1 MQPFHKQLRLSNHN
15 TKLQKVMK
23 RIIACLSLLITVISC
38 ESGVS
43 EFTPDDMQ
51 GVYKSNVTYDFN
63 LLLSCAANPYVSFGS
78 NDNNNVKV
86 EKMSGSEIKVIS
98 KNFTYDPKQEKVI
111 ESEIAT
117 TLTLKPHE
125 DHLDLMYNGQ
135 VVGDYR
141 VDKVYLNRQNP
152 SFYQKGKV
160 LNIRLEDI
168 DNQRFVM
175 FRGVRK

>member
-1 MQPFHKQLRLSNHN
+1 
-15 TKLQKVMK
+15 MK

-38 ESGVS
+38 ESGLS
-43 EFTPDDMQ
+43 EFTPNDLQ
-51 GVYKSNVTYDFN
+51 GVYRSNVTFDISS
-63 LLLSCAANPYVSFGS
+63 LISCAANPYVSFGN
-78 NDNNNVKV
+78 NDDSNVKV
-86 EKMSGSEIKVIS
+86 EKVSNSEIKVLS

-117 TLTLKPHE
+117 ILTLKPHE
-125 DHLDLMYNGQ
+125 NHLDLIYNGK
-135 VVGDYR
+135 VVGDYQ
-141 VDKVYLNRQNP
+141 VDKVYLTPRNP
-152 SFYQKGKV
+152 SFYHKGKI